1 MTQRNLL
8 ENNRVYYDPGLS
20 YAITS
25 NLSTNVGLSTQ
36 VINIA
41 DTADLQERGYAYLG
55 NVSTSYEIIYY
66 SSKTSN
72 TLVLPTGGRGVNGTS
87 VQSWN
92 ATTYP
97 KVTQYHSAPNS
108 LISSQGDTQLA
119 GWYVTPNTKQA
130 SLRVYDAPVIL
141 PGVIR
146 FKENANGNG
155 GVFQGCTNISSNGV
169 SWALLNAQKGDKGD
183 PGIIDTELT
192 FEYVGSVTSPSIS
205 GLIIKNTTPNVAV
218 SNIEVRPIISG
229 NTVINQATISTCNI
243 ATTANNIVVTP
254 APQPY
259 SWDCTANTNVL
270 KGIPSSDSLLNSYGS
285 THTYLVAPGQIIYK
299 GQVVTI
305 KPFTNMTAPNDTFM
319 VVEPLTY
326 TNITELN
333 NFKLTIPFNNLC
345 ITGIA
350 RETVDASTVTEILTS
365 GDRKPIRV
373 AVDGLAIVK
382 MSNSVDP
389 SIFIPNNTVNY
400 SGRPCLLTRDGYGFN
415 NQATPSTLYNYIQ
428 IGWFTEVGAAVGTNG
443 NYALIRLAPQF
454 LTF

>member
-1 MTQRNLL
+1 MTQRNLID
-8 ENNRVYYDPGLS
+8 NNRVFYDPGLN

-25 NLSTNVGLSTQ
+25 NLTTNVGLSNL
-36 VINIA
+36 VIDID

-55 NVSTSYEIIYY
+55 NISTSYEIIYY

-87 VQSWN
+87 IQAWN

-130 SLRVYDAPVIL
+130 SLRVYDSPVIL

-146 FKENANGNG
+146 FKEDASGTG
-155 GVFQGCTNISSNGV
+155 GVFQGCTDVSSNGV
-169 SWALLNAQKGDKGD
+169 TWALLNAQKGDKGD

-192 FEYVGSVTSPSIS
+192 FEYVGTVTNPSIS
-205 GLIIKNTTPNVAV
+205 GLIIKNTTPNVAI

-229 NTVINQATISTCNI
+229 NTVINQASTSTCNVT
-243 ATTANNIVVTP
+243 TTADNIIITP
-254 APQPY
+254 TQQPY

-270 KGIPSSDSLLNSYGS
+270 KGSPGTDSLLNSYGT

-305 KPFTNMTAPNDTFM
+305 KSFTNMTAPNDTFM

-333 NFKLTIPFNNLC
+333 NYKLVPPYNNLC

-350 RETVDASTVTEILTS
+350 RETVDASAVIEILTA
-365 GDRKPIRV
+365 GDRKPIRI
-373 AVDGLAIVK
+373 AVDGLALVK
-382 MSNSVDP
+382 MSNNVDP
-389 SIFIPNNTVNY
+389 LIFIPNNTVNY
-400 SGRPCLLTRDGYGFN
+400 SGRPCLLTRDAYGFN
-415 NQATPSTLYNYIQ
+415 NQATPSALYNYIQ
-428 IGWFTEVGAAVGTNG
+428 IGWFTETGASVGTNG
-443 NYALIRLAPQF
+443 NYALVRLAPQF

>member
-8 ENNRVYYDPGLS
+8 NNNRVFYDPGLS
-20 YAITS
+20 YGITS
-25 NLSTNVGLSTQ
+25 NLLTNVGLSNL
-36 VINIA
+36 VINID
-41 DTADLQERGYAYLG
+41 DTSDLQERGYAYLG
-55 NVSTSYEIIYY
+55 NISTSYEIIYY

-72 TLVLPTGGRGVNGTS
+72 TLIIPTGGRGVNSTS

-97 KVTQYHSAPNS
+97 KVTQYHTAPNS

-119 GWYVTPNTKQA
+119 GWYITPNTKQA
-130 SLRVYDAPVIL
+130 SLRVYDSPVIL

-169 SWALLNAQKGDKGD
+169 TWALLNAQKGDTGD

-192 FEYVGSVTSPSIS
+192 FEYVGSVTSATNS
-205 GLIIKNTTPNVAV
+205 GLVIKNTNPNVAI

-229 NTVINQATISTCNI
+229 NTVINQDIISTCNI
-243 ATTANNIVVTP
+243 ATTSNNIVITP

-259 SWDCTANTNVL
+259 TWNCTANTNVL
-270 KGIPSSDSLLNSYGS
+270 KGTPSSDTLLNSYGS
-285 THTYLVAPGQIIYK
+285 THIYLVAPGKIIYK

-305 KPFTNMTAPNDTFM
+305 KPFTNTTSPQDTFM
-319 VVEPLTY
+319 VVEPLIY

-333 NFKLTIPFNNLC
+333 NFKLIPPYNNLC
-345 ITGIA
+345 ITGVA
-350 RETVDASTVTEILTS
+350 RETVDATTITEILTDS
-365 GDRKPIRV
+365 DRKPIKLG
-373 AVDGLAIVK
+373 VDGLAIVK
-382 MSNSVDP
+382 MSNNVDP
-389 SIFIPNNTVNY
+389 AIFVPNNTVNY

-415 NQATPSTLYNYIQ
+415 NQSTPSALYNYIQ
-428 IGWFTEVGAAVGTNG
+428 IGWFTETGASVGTNG

-454 LTF
+454 ITF

>member
-1 MTQRNLL
+1 MTQRNLID
-8 ENNRVYYDPGLS
+8 NNRVFYDPGLS

-25 NLSTNVGLSTQ
+25 NLTTNVGLTNLI
-36 VINIA
+36 INID

-72 TLVLPTGGRGVNGTS
+72 TLILPTGGRGVNGTS
-87 VQSWN
+87 VQAWN
-92 ATTYP
+92 ASTYP
-97 KVTQYHSAPNS
+97 KVTQYHTAPNS

-130 SLRVYDAPVIL
+130 SLRVYDSPVIL

-146 FKENANGNG
+146 FKENSNGNG

-169 SWALLNAQKGDKGD
+169 TWALLNAQKGDKGD

-192 FEYVGSVTSPSIS
+192 FEYVGAVTSTSLA
-205 GLIIKNTTPNVAV
+205 GLVIKNTTPNVAV

-229 NTVINQATISTCNI
+229 NTVINQSNISTCNV
-243 ATTANNIVVTP
+243 ATTSNNIIITP

-259 SWDCTANTNVL
+259 SWNCTANTNVL
-270 KGIPSSDSLLNSYGS
+270 KGSPTTDSLLNSYGT

-305 KPFTNMTAPNDTFM
+305 KPFTNMTSPNDTFM

-333 NFKLTIPFNNLC
+333 NYKLVPPYNNLC
-345 ITGIA
+345 ITGVA
-350 RETVDASTVTEILTS
+350 RETVDASAITEILTD

-382 MSNSVDP
+382 MSNNVDP
-389 SIFIPNNTVNY
+389 LIFIPNNTVNY
-400 SGRPCLLTRDGYGFN
+400 SGRPCLLTRDAYGFN
-415 NQATPSTLYNYIQ
+415 NQATPSALYNYIQ
-428 IGWFTEVGAAVGTNG
+428 IGWFTETGASVGTNG
-443 NYALIRLAPQF
+443 NYTLIKLAPQF

>member
-1 MTQRNLL
+1 MTQRNLID
-8 ENNRVYYDPGLS
+8 NNRVFYDPGLN

-25 NLSTNVGLSTQ
+25 NLATNVTLSTL
-36 VINIA
+36 VIDID

-55 NVSTSYEIIYY
+55 NISTSYEIIYY
-66 SSKTSN
+66 ASKTSN
-72 TLVLPTGGRGVNGTS
+72 TLILPTGGRGVNGTS
-87 VQSWN
+87 VQAWN

-130 SLRVYDAPVIL
+130 SLRVYDSPVIL

-192 FEYVGSVTSPSIS
+192 FEYVGSVTNTSIS
-205 GLIIKNTTPNVAV
+205 GLIIKNTTPNVAI

-229 NTVINQATISTCNI
+229 NTIINQVSTYTCNI
-243 ATTANNIVVTP
+243 ATTSNNIIITP
-254 APQPY
+254 ASQPY

-270 KGIPSSDSLLNSYGS
+270 KGVPVTDPLLNSYGT

-305 KPFTNMTAPNDTFM
+305 KQFTNTTAPNDTFM

-333 NFKLTIPFNNLC
+333 NYKLVPPFNNLC

-350 RETVDASTVTEILTS
+350 RETVDATAVTEILVDS
-365 GDRKPIRV
+365 DRKPIRV
-373 AVDGLAIVK
+373 TVDGLAIVK
-382 MSNSVDP
+382 MSNNVDT

-415 NQATPSTLYNYIQ
+415 NQSTPSTLYNYIQ
-428 IGWFTEVGAAVGTNG
+428 IGWFTEIGTGVGTSG
-443 NYALIRLAPQF
+443 NYALIKLAPQF